1 MKLIRPPLFRILA
14 GCRIVW
20 FGRGPVTEETNALN
34 GKVALITGGA
44 HRIGAAIAEAL
55 HGAGMDLVVH
65 YRNSRKGAEALQLA
79 LEQRRADS
87 VRLVQG
93 DLLETAALARI
104 VETASSWRGR
114 LDLLV
119 NNAST
124 FYPTTLPEASLQQWE
139 ELMGSNLRAPFF
151 LAQAAAPWLR
161 ESNGAIVNLV
171 DIHADRPLKNHPIYS
186 MAKAG
191 NAMMVKSLAR
201 ELGPDVRV
209 NGVAPG
215 AILWPEQ
222 GLTEEA
228 KEVILER
235 TALGRAGTPGDIA
248 RTVLFLVRD
257 ADYITGQI
265 ITVDGGR
272 TTQH

>member
-1 MKLIRPPLFRILA
+1 M
-14 GCRIVW
+14 
-20 FGRGPVTEETNALN
+20 TEETNALN

>member
-1 MKLIRPPLFRILA
+1 M
-14 GCRIVW
+14 
-20 FGRGPVTEETNALN
+20 TEETNALN

-93 DLLETAALARI
+93 DLLETAALPRI

-114 LDLLV
+114 LDFLV

>member
-1 MKLIRPPLFRILA
+1 MLKLIIPPFTRYRRISQES
-14 GCRIVW
+14 
-20 FGRGPVTEETNALN
+20 PVTEESSTLN

-44 HRIGAAIAEAL
+44 HRIGAAIAEIL
-55 HGAGMDLVVH
+55 HAAGMNLVVH
-65 YRNSRKGAEALQLA
+65 YRNSRRGAEDLKRS
-79 LEQRRADS
+79 LESRRPES

-93 DLLETAALARI
+93 DLLQTDTLPAI
-104 VETASSWRGR
+104 VDSACRWRGR

-119 NNAST
+119 NNASS
-124 FYPTTLPEASLQQWE
+124 FYPTPVPDANLQQWE
-139 ELMGSNLRAPFF
+139 DLMGSNLRAPFF
-151 LAQAAAPWLR
+151 LAKAAATSLR
-161 ESNGAIVNLV
+161 ESAGAIINLV
-171 DIHADRPLKNHPIYS
+171 DIHAERPLKLHPIYS

-201 ELGPDVRV
+201 ELGPEIRV

-222 GLTEEA
+222 GMTEET
-228 KEVILER
+228 KQIILER
-235 TALGRAGTPGDIA
+235 TALRRAGTPQDIA
-248 RTVLFLVRD
+248 RTVLFLARD

-265 ITVDGGR
+265 IAVDGGR